1 MNIIVYGG
9 GFLGKDIADY
19 LGATLDTRH
28 ITSPSQLEEG
38 GTAPD
43 VIINAA
49 GKTGRPNVDWCED
62 HKDETYFA
70 NVTLA
75 KMFADHAR
83 RHNIRLVHLSSGCI
97 YEGEN
102 GGRGFT
108 EDDAPNFEGSFYSR
122 TKAEAE
128 RQLAEYDNVLTIR
141 PRMPISAVPS
151 PRNLLHK
158 LLGYEKIINVKNSVT
173 ITPDLLHSLGVLVA
187 TGRTGTFNMV
197 NPDPVTHKDI
207 LELYEKHS
215 GRTLH
220 KEYITMAEL
229 VVKAPRS
236 NTILSAEKLAHA
248 GAPMPSTKESLEKII
263 EEYIRQEAQ
272 PQNI

>member
-28 ITSPSQLEEG
+28 MTSPSQLEEG

-102 GGRGFT
+102 GGHGFT
-108 EDDAPNFEGSFYSR
+108 EDDAPNFEGSFYSH

-173 ITPDLLHSLGVLVA
+173 ITPDLLRSLGVLVA
-187 TGRTGTFNMV
+187 SGCTGTFNMV

-220 KEYITMAEL
+220 KEYITMGEL

-236 NTILSAEKLAHA
+236 NTILSAEKLARA

-263 EEYIRQEAQ
+263 EEYVQQEAL